1 MKNLEE
7 RIISA
12 FCKRITELRDIKEEI
27 KNKELTIEDAEYEI
41 ETFLPKIKSELKML
55 NEMFITNFIIE
66 TNEIE
71 NFEIPLWYQSY
82 SILQNLLI
90 EVEVKLELELER
102 LNKLTYTNE
111 AMLEMRFK

>member
-12 FCKRITELRDIKEEI
+12 FCKRITELKDIKEEI
-27 KNKELTIEDAEYEI
+27 KNKELTIEDAQYEI

-71 NFEIPLWYQSY
+71 DYKRPLWYQSY
-82 SILQNLLI
+82 AVLQNLLI

-102 LNKLTYTNE
+102 LIKLE
-111 AMLEMRFK
+111 LEK